1 MKFLNAML
9 AVLMAAMSIW
19 FTSCSKDDNK
29 EPDLS
34 SELIIGKWYSTYTSG
49 HYDTRYYL
57 EFKTDKTYSYVSEKE
72 TINGTY
78 QIKAIEKR
86 ELIEMNFVDSL
97 NINELGK
104 SYDATLLRIKTQ
116 ENSVFDGLQVYHY
129 YPTPGGEG
137 CLFVHFSMDGLAQIS
152 DRVYRKN

>member
-9 AVLMAAMSIW
+9 AVLMAAMSVGL
-19 FTSCSKDDNK
+19 TSCSKDDNK
-29 EPDLS
+29 EPELS
-34 SELIIGKWYSTYTSG
+34 SELIIGKWYCTYTSG
-49 HYDTRYYL
+49 QYDTRYYL
-57 EFKTDKTYSYVSEKE
+57 EFKTDKTYSYVSENL
-72 TINGTY
+72 TINGAY
-78 QIKAIEKR
+78 QIIAIEKR
-86 ELIEMNFVDSL
+86 EIIEMNFVDSL

-104 SYDATLLRIKTQ
+104 TYDATQLKIRTP
-116 ENSVFDGLQVYHY
+116 NDVFDGMQVYHF